1 MFIQTKVHDHK
12 MFSATAVANFLAC
25 HHIATLD
32 RAEAAGQIKKPYF
45 HDPGVEL
52 LRELGTR
59 HEQAYLRHL
68 IDEGRDVA
76 IIPSDVSWAEGAAQ
90 TLAALRR
97 GVSVVYQ
104 ASFQNG
110 PWHGRSDFLIRVPK
124 PSTLGAWSFEPLET
138 KLARSTKAGALIQL
152 CFYADLLSQIQGVL
166 PDWIH
171 TVLGNAT
178 EAEKYHLEQYMAYF
192 RKLKRD
198 FEAAYNQSPNS
209 YPELVDHCDVCSWF
223 PLCDKRRHDDDQLSL
238 VPGTTRNQRKIL
250 IANSVSTVA
259 GLAALNLGPKPR
271 LDGIGSTAL
280 VRIHNQA
287 RVQVD
292 GRSQGHLVYELLEP
306 KEPNTG
312 LAALP
317 VPSAGDVFLDLEGD
331 RFAFQ
336 TGLEYLMGVLN
347 APEHVDD
354 KPAYQALWSF
364 DRTNEKG
371 AFSKFIALV
380 MERWKKHPGMHVY
393 HYAPYEPTQ
402 IKRMAG
408 QHGVCIDEVDQ
419 LLRARIFIDLYRVVR
434 QGVRASVESY
444 SIKRIE
450 GLYEFKRAVP
460 ARDSVLALE
469 AFAAALALGDPRD
482 VHANILQ
489 AIESY
494 NRDDCLSAWHL
505 RAWLEDRRRELEE
518 KTRTALSRPTF
529 DQEKEEELSPQ
540 IQQVRALMERLT
552 SGLPADETEWTSEQ
566 RALWLLAQMLE
577 YHRREDKSAWWE
589 YFRQCDLTDD
599 ELMEDKN
606 ALEGLK
612 YVGPMG
618 QVKKSIIHRY
628 SFPPQDHSI
637 DRAFQVHNPKTQAS
651 AGTVVAIDDL
661 NGTIDLKRGIGSQV
675 PHPTSLV
682 PQNILGSEAQRDS
695 LMRLGEWVA
704 ENGVSG
710 PGPFQAARDILLRH
724 SPRVGLA
731 NLENMYDQNGKMTKP
746 ARQALHSLC
755 EQPSVLPLQG
765 PPGSGKSYSGARMI
779 AELVRRGHRI
789 GITAVSHKVISNL
802 LQYACSAARADK
814 IRLRAVQKANDT
826 DGCADRMVEQV
837 SENDE
842 ILDALRSR
850 SASVVAG
857 TPWLCARGDMA
868 ESVEVLFVDEAGQ
881 MSLADVLAISRAAK
895 SVVLLGDPQQLNQPQ
910 QGVHPPGVDV
920 SALAH
925 LLNGRATIEPEKGL
939 FLKET
944 WRLHPDICA
953 FTSELFYDNRLAAR
967 PENSNQRLNTK
978 GPLDGTGLRYIPVQ
992 HNGNQSESLEEVAKV
1007 RALVDKLFAS
1017 AATWT
1022 DKTGEQAPLKL
1033 EDILVVAPYNAQ
1045 VSALAK
1051 ALPVGARVGTVDK
1064 FQGQQAPIVIYS
1076 MTTSTPEDAPRGME
1090 FLYSLNRL
1098 NVAISRAQC
1107 VAVIVASPAL
1117 FQVECNTPR
1126 QIQLANAL
1134 CRYLEMATGEVLSYK
1149 TC

>member
-1 MFIQTKVHDHK
+1 
-12 MFSATAVANFLAC
+12 MFSASDVANFLAC
-25 HHIATLD
+25 HHLQTLD

-45 HDPGVEL
+45 HDPAVAL
-52 LRELGTR
+52 LRELGVR
-59 HEQAYLRHL
+59 HEQAYLRQL
-68 IDEGRDVA
+68 IDDGRDVA
-76 IIPSDVSWAEGAAQ
+76 IIPSDVSCVEGAAQ

-104 ASFQNG
+104 ATFQNG
-110 PWHGRSDFLIRVPK
+110 PWHGRSDFVIRVPK
-124 PSTLGAWSFEPLET
+124 PSALGAWSFEPLET
-138 KLARSTKAGALIQL
+138 KLARSTKAGALVQL
-152 CFYADLLSQIQGVL
+152 CFYADLLSQIQGVQ

-178 EAEKYHLEQYMAYF
+178 EAEKYRLEKYMAYF

-209 YPELVDHCDVCSWF
+209 YPEPVEHCDVCSWF
-223 PLCDKRRHDDDQLSL
+223 SLCDKRRHDDDHLSL

-250 IANSVSTVA
+250 IANSVNTVA
-259 GLAALNLGPKPR
+259 GLAALNLEPKPK

-280 VRIHNQA
+280 VRIHSQA
-287 RVQVD
+287 RVQVE
-292 GRSQGHLVYELLEP
+292 GRRQGHVVYELLEP

-331 RFAFQ
+331 PFAFQ

-364 DRTNEKG
+364 NRTNEKE

-402 IKRMAG
+402 MKRMAG

-419 LLRARIFIDLYRVVR
+419 LLRARIFVDLYRVVR

-444 SIKRIE
+444 SIKKIE
-450 GLYEFKRAVP
+450 RFYEFKRALP

-469 AFAAALALGDPRD
+469 AFAAALALGYPHD
-482 VHANILQ
+482 VPADILQ

-494 NRDDCLSAWHL
+494 NQDDCLSAWHL
-505 RAWLEDRRRELEE
+505 RNWLEERRLELE
-518 KTRTALSRPTF
+518 TTTAALPRPTIK
-529 DQEKEEELSPQ
+529 QEEEEELSPQ
-540 IQQVRALMERLT
+540 IEQVRALMERLT

-566 RALWLLAQMLE
+566 RAVWLLAEMLE

-599 ELMEDKN
+599 ELVEDKN
-606 ALEGLK
+606 ALGGLK
-612 YVGPMG
+612 YVGQVE
-618 QVKKSIIHRY
+618 QVKRSIVYRY

-637 DRAFQVHNPKTQAS
+637 DRAFQVHDPKTKAS
-651 AGTVVAIDDL
+651 AGTVVAIDDV
-661 NGTIDLKRGIGSQV
+661 NGTIDLKRGINSQV
-675 PHPTSLV
+675 PHPTALV
-682 PQNILGSEAQRDS
+682 PQNVLGSEAQHDS
-695 LMRLGEWVA
+695 LMRLGQWVA
-704 ENGVSG
+704 EHGIFG
-710 PGPFQAARDILLRH
+710 PGAFQAARDLLVRQP
-724 SPRVGLA
+724 PRVSLA
-731 NLENMYDQNGKMTKP
+731 NLENMYDQKGQMTET
-746 ARQALHSLC
+746 ARQTLHALC
-755 EQPSVLPLQG
+755 AQASVLPLQG
-765 PPGSGKSYSGARMI
+765 PPGSGKSYTGARMI

-802 LQYACSAARADK
+802 LQYACSAARADN

-826 DGCADRMVEQV
+826 DGCSDRMVRQV
-837 SENDE
+837 DQNEGV
-842 ILDALRSR
+842 LDALRSKSIR
-850 SASVVAG
+850 VVAG
-857 TPWLCARGDMA
+857 TPWLWARDDMA
-868 ESVEVLFVDEAGQ
+868 NSVEVLFVDEAGQ

-953 FTSELFYDNRLAAR
+953 FTSELFYDGRLTAR
-967 PENSNQRLNTK
+967 PENGNQRLNTN

-992 HNGNQSESLEEVAKV
+992 HSGNQSESPEEVAKV
-1007 RALVDKLFAS
+1007 RELVNNLLAS

-1022 DKTGEQAPLKL
+1022 DKTGQQDKLKL
-1033 EDILVVAPYNAQ
+1033 GEILVVAPYNAQ
-1045 VSALAK
+1045 VSVLAK
-1051 ALPVGARVGTVDK
+1051 ALPLDARVGTVDK

-1107 VAVIVASPAL
+1107 VAVVVASPAL
-1117 FQVECNTPR
+1117 FQVECKTPR

-1134 CRYLEMATGEVLSYK
+1134 CRYLELAP
-1149 TC
+1149 